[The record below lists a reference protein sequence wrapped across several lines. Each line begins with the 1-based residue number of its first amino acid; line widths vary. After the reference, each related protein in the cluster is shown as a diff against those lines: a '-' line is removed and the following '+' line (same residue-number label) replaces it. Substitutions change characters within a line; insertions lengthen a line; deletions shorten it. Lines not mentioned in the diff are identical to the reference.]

1 MTNYLRISLTFI
13 GLWLLVAVS
22 VQVQAQPIIDNT
34 PALGT
39 YSLEECLKYAYEH
52 SISLKK
58 AQLEI
63 RKSEATVRETRAIGL
78 PQVSAQAQF
87 SNAYI
92 IPKSILP
99 DGTLFGGP
107 PGPIAV
113 EFQPRYSASVSVTA
127 TQLLFDAS
135 YLIGLKASRTYKELS
150 QKQIKQ
156 SKIDIASNVTK
167 AYYLVLVNKERIEL
181 LEANYRRL
189 DTLYKSTKTLNENG
203 AAEQIDVYR
212 LQVSLNN
219 IKTEINKTKALLDF
233 SAKALKFQMGMPVRD
248 SLILSG
254 NINDIKLDEIRN
266 VETNEGGFKSR
277 IEYSILETSR
287 NLARLDIQNK
297 KAAYY
302 PRLVGFINYG
312 SNSGSSNLS
321 DIGNVNDRWFRNG
334 TFGLTLTIPIF
345 AGLGN
350 KAKVEKARIEL
361 LKTEQD
367 FKSFERA
374 FNFEIAQSRQSLTT
388 SLQDL
393 EIQKKNMELAKE
405 VSRVANIKF
414 QSGTGNNL
422 DIVDAEN
429 QFKTAE
435 TNYFNALYNAII
447 AKIDLD
453 KAMGRLIKDK

>member
-1 MTNYLRISLTFI
+1 MTNKLRISLTFC
-13 GLWLLVAVS
+13 GLWLLALFTN
-22 VQVQAQPIIDNT
+22 QVQGQPIIDDT
-34 PALGT
+34 PAVGV
-39 YSLEECLKYAYEH
+39 YSLDACLKYAYEH
-52 SISLKK
+52 SESLKK

-63 RKSEATVRETRAIGL
+63 LKSEATVKETRAIGL

-113 EFQPRYSASVSVTA
+113 EFQPRYAASVTITA
-127 TQLLFDAS
+127 TQLFFDAS
-135 YLIGLKASRTYKELS
+135 YLVGLRASRTFKQLS

-203 AAEQIDVYR
+203 AAELIDVYR

-219 IKTEINKTKALLDF
+219 IKTEINKTKTLLDF

-254 NINDIKLDEIRN
+254 SINDIKLEQFQN
-266 VETNEGGFKSR
+266 VEVNEGAFKSR

-287 NLARLDIQNK
+287 QLARLDVKNK

-302 PRLVGFINYG
+302 PRLTGFINYG
-312 SNSGSSNLS
+312 SNTGASNLS
-321 DIGNVNDRWFRNG
+321 DLGPVNDRWFRNG
-334 TFGLTLTIPIF
+334 TFGFTLSIPIF
-345 AGLGN
+345 SGLGN

-367 FKSFERA
+367 FKAFERA
-374 FNFEIAQSRQSLTT
+374 FTFEVAQAQQGLTS

-414 QSGTGNNL
+414 RSGTGNNL

-435 TNYFNALYNAII
+435 TNYFNALYSAII

-453 KAMGRLIKDK
+453 KAMGRLVQKK

>member
-1 MTNYLRISLTFI
+1 MTNKLRISLTLCV
-13 GLWLLVAVS
+13 LWMLAAFTT
-22 VQVQAQPIIDNT
+22 QVQAQITDDT
-34 PALGT
+34 PAIGT
-39 YSLEECLKYAYEH
+39 YSLDDCLKYAYEH
-52 SISLKK
+52 SEALKK

-63 RKSEATVRETRAIGL
+63 RKSEATIKETRAIGL
-78 PQVSAQAQF
+78 PQISAQAQF
-87 SNAYI
+87 TNAYI

-113 EFQPRYSASVSVTA
+113 EFQPRYGASVSVTA
-127 TQLLFDAS
+127 TQLFFDAS
-135 YLIGLKASRTYKELS
+135 YLVGLKASRVFKQLS

-167 AYYLVLVNKERIEL
+167 AYYLVLVNKQRIEL
-181 LEANYRRL
+181 LAHNYRRL
-189 DTLYKSTKTLNENG
+189 DTLYKSTQAMQKNG
-203 AAEQIDVYR
+203 FAEKIDVYR

-219 IKTEINKTKALLDF
+219 IKTEINKTTALLAF

-254 NINDIKLDEIRN
+254 SIDDIQLHEIT
-266 VETNEGGFKSR
+266 EKEAGSSSFQSR

-287 NLARLDIQNK
+287 NLARLDVRNK

-321 DIGNVNDRWFRNG
+321 DIGNINDRWFRNG
-334 TFGLTLTIPIF
+334 IYGFTLTIPIF
-345 AGLGN
+345 SGLSN

-361 LKTEQD
+361 LKIEQD

-374 FNFEIAQSRQSLTT
+374 YNFQVAQAKQSLSS

-393 EIQKKNMELAKE
+393 DIQKKNMELAKE

-414 QSGTGNNL
+414 QSGTGRNL
-422 DIVDAEN
+422 DIIDAEN

-453 KAMGRLIKDK
+453 KAMGKLATNK

>member
-1 MTNYLRISLTFI
+1 MTNKLRISLTLCV
-13 GLWLLVAVS
+13 LWMLAAFTT
-22 VQVQAQPIIDNT
+22 QVQAQITDDT
-34 PALGT
+34 PAIGT
-39 YSLEECLKYAYEH
+39 YSLDDCLKYAYEH
-52 SISLKK
+52 SETLKK

-63 RKSEATVRETRAIGL
+63 RKSEATIKETRAIGL
-78 PQVSAQAQF
+78 PQISAQAQF
-87 SNAYI
+87 TNAYI

-113 EFQPRYSASVSVTA
+113 EFQPRYGASVSITA
-127 TQLLFDAS
+127 TQLFFDAS
-135 YLIGLKASRTYKELS
+135 YLVGLKASRIFKQLS

-156 SKIDIASNVTK
+156 SKVDIASNVTK
-167 AYYLVLVNKERIEL
+167 AYYLVLVNKQRIEL
-181 LEANYRRL
+181 LAHNYRRL
-189 DTLYKSTKTLNENG
+189 DTLYKSTQAMEKNG
-203 AAEQIDVYR
+203 FAEKIDVYR

-219 IKTEINKTKALLDF
+219 IKTEINKTTTLLDF

-254 NINDIKLDEIRN
+254 NIDDIQLHEIT
-266 VETNEGGFKSR
+266 EKEAESSSFQSR

-287 NLARLDIQNK
+287 NLARLDVRNK

-321 DIGNVNDRWFRNG
+321 DIGNINDRWFRNG
-334 TFGLTLTIPIF
+334 TYGFTLTIPIF
-345 AGLGN
+345 SGLSN

-361 LKTEQD
+361 LKIEQD

-374 FNFEIAQSRQSLTT
+374 YNFQVAQARQSLSS

-393 EIQKKNMELAKE
+393 DIQKKNMALAKE

-414 QSGTGNNL
+414 QSGTGRNL
-422 DIVDAEN
+422 DIIDAEN

-453 KAMGRLIKDK
+453 KAMGKLATNK

>member
-1 MTNYLRISLTFI
+1 M
-13 GLWLLVAVS
+13 
-22 VQVQAQPIIDNT
+22 DDT
-34 PALGT
+34 PAVGN
-39 YSLEECLKYAYEH
+39 YSLDACLKYAYEH
-52 SISLKK
+52 SETLKK

-63 RKSEATVRETRAIGL
+63 LKAEATVKETRAIGL

-113 EFQPRYSASVSVTA
+113 EFQPRYAASVSITA
-127 TQLLFDAS
+127 TQLFFDAS
-135 YLIGLKASRTYKELS
+135 YLIGLKASRTFKELS

-156 SKIDIASNVTK
+156 SKVDIASNVTK

-189 DTLYKSTKTLNENG
+189 DTLYKSTKALNENG
-203 AAEQIDVYR
+203 AAENIDVYR

-219 IKTEINKTKALLDF
+219 IKTEINKTKTLLDF

-254 NINDIKLDEIRN
+254 SINDIKLEQFQN
-266 VETNEGGFKSR
+266 VEINEGAFKSR

-287 NLARLDIQNK
+287 RLARLDVKNK

-302 PRLVGFINYG
+302 PRLTGFINYG
-312 SNSGSSNLS
+312 SNTGSSNLS
-321 DIGNVNDRWFRNG
+321 DLGPINDRWFRNG
-334 TFGLTLTIPIF
+334 TFGFTLSVPIF
-345 AGLGN
+345 SGLGN

-367 FKSFERA
+367 FKAFERA
-374 FNFEIAQSRQSLTT
+374 FTFEVAQAKQSLTS

-393 EIQKKNMELAKE
+393 EIQKQNMELAKE

-414 QSGTGNNL
+414 KNGAGNNL

-435 TNYFNALYNAII
+435 TNYFNALYSAII

-453 KAMGRLIKDK
+453 KAMGRLTKDK

>member
-1 MTNYLRISLTFI
+1 MTNKLRISLTFC
-13 GLWLLVAVS
+13 GLWLLALFTN
-22 VQVQAQPIIDNT
+22 QVQGQVIDDT
-34 PALGT
+34 PAVGV
-39 YSLEECLKYAYEH
+39 YSLDACLEYAYEH
-52 SISLKK
+52 SESLKK

-78 PQVSAQAQF
+78 PQVNAEVKF
-87 SNAYI
+87 SDAFVVPKII
-92 IPKSILP
+92 IPGGTDFNPGSNSITTSLQ
-99 DGTLFGGP
+99 
-107 PGPIAV
+107 A
-113 EFQPRYSASVSVTA
+113 RYTASFSVTA
-127 TQLLFDAS
+127 SQLIFDAS
-135 YLIGLKASRTYKELS
+135 YLVGLRASRTFKELS

-156 SKIDIASNVTK
+156 SKIDIVSNVTK

-181 LEANYRRL
+181 LEANYRRI

-203 AAEQIDVYR
+203 AAEKIDVYR

-219 IKTEINKTKALLDF
+219 IKTEINKTRALLDF

-254 NINDIKLDEIRN
+254 SIDDIKLEDIRN
-266 VETNEGGFKSR
+266 VETNEGAFKSR

-287 NLARLDIQNK
+287 RLAWLDVKNK

-302 PRLVGFINYG
+302 PRLVGFVNYG
-312 SNSGSSNLS
+312 QNTGSNVLS
-321 DIGNVNDRWFRNG
+321 DLSFRNNWVESAIYG
-334 TFGLTLTIPIF
+334 FTLSIPIF
-345 AGLGN
+345 SGLGN
-350 KAKVEKARIEL
+350 KAKVEKAKIEQ
-361 LKTEQD
+361 LKIEQD

-374 FNFEIAQSRQSLTT
+374 FAFEVAQARQSLTT

-393 EIQKKNMELAKE
+393 EIQKKNMALAKE

-414 QSGTGNNL
+414 RSGTGNNL